1 MASFPLCCNICPKQP
16 DFSDLSHLLTHISS
30 KGHLS
35 HYFKARVRSDQEPS
49 IRQQLQIYD
58 DWYERNHLGRLLSQ
72 RMAEKDSKAANAKN
86 RTTNIHVS
94 GPAKQDK
101 KAIRKRG
108 PSRRLASVVK
118 QEDVLDPLLYNE
130 SAYPH
135 SLSNTGAFSPSKLAS
150 MNRAYVP
157 PMKGH
162 SKTAHDNKSTKRD
175 LPRTRCNVQ
184 SEETTERDISIDD
197 VEPLASKVKE
207 SKYPDPTT
215 LNLSLLHAHML
226 TQSPTITDR
235 DIAESVEDE
244 RAPGYLDQG
253 LTEGS
258 KLKGI
263 IWPGMDLFDSA
274 SPDAKRRRNQK
285 KNGSILEHLL
295 ITSVTVQPTEIIFDP
310 TGALYKKR
318 HISGQVESSPVREI
332 VAPKPNRRRSK
343 VKRPALKEM
352 SINAPRRTQKPQNAG
367 QISGLNIHPSTH
379 SEDVSK
385 QEPLLQRFSLAK
397 EHSHNHGHGHG
408 HSRTT
413 VTKHSELDWR
423 LTGGGNGRKRKEG
436 FKVYD
441 DRETMNQVKTE
452 EAQIPVHPGHQQH
465 AQVPSLFYHT
475 PGYAE
480 TRYDPAPAHELQ
492 HLNHT
497 FVPPQYPLV
506 QNVGSVPSLGTTE
519 SPIMQ
524 EDFTCTTPGNN
535 TDKENIEPIIDQIG
549 RIDSAAPQMSYTR
562 PSQRYF
568 IQDYRSPQFFD
579 APPPHLDLNTF
590 HHPGMF
596 GHTMN
601 PLTYTFHQPI
611 RSQFVPPVT
620 FQHGPLPA
628 QPIINPRGMMTR
640 PGGPASE
647 NDNLSDDGTIPDETG
662 DMEESDDWNHW
673 F

>member
-35 HYFKARVRSDQEPS
+35 HYFKARVRSDKEPS
-49 IRQQLQIYD
+49 IHQQLQIYD

-86 RTTNIHVS
+86 RATNIHVS
-94 GPAKQDK
+94 GPAKQGK
-101 KAIRKRG
+101 KAIRKRAS
-108 PSRRLASVVK
+108 PRRLASVVK
-118 QEDVLDPLLYNE
+118 QEDVLDPLLYHE
-130 SAYPH
+130 SEYPH
-135 SLSNTGAFSPSKLAS
+135 SLSNVGVFSPSKLAS

-162 SKTAHDNKSTKRD
+162 SKTPYNNKSTKRD
-175 LPRTRCNVQ
+175 LSRTRCIVQ
-184 SEETTERDISIDD
+184 TDEITERDISIDED
-197 VEPLASKVKE
+197 QPMASMVESR
-207 SKYPDPTT
+207 YPDPTT
-215 LNLSLLHAHML
+215 LNQSLLHTQTS
-226 TQSPTITDR
+226 TQSPVI
-235 DIAESVEDE
+235 ESVEDV
-244 RAPGYLDQG
+244 RATGYADQG
-253 LTEGS
+253 LVEGS

-274 SPDAKRRRNQK
+274 SPDAKRQRNQK
-285 KNGSILEHLL
+285 KNGSILENLL

-332 VAPKPNRRRSK
+332 ISPKPNRRRSR

-352 SINAPRRTQKPQNAG
+352 SVNAPRRTRKPLNAA
-367 QISGLNIHPSTH
+367 QTSGLNTNPSTH
-379 SEDVSK
+379 FQDVSK
-385 QEPLLQRFSLAK
+385 QELLLQRSSLAK
-397 EHSHNHGHGHG
+397 EHSHGHGHGHG
-408 HSRTT
+408 RSHTI
-413 VTKHSELDWR
+413 VTKQNELDWR
-423 LTGGGNGRKRKEG
+423 LTDGGNDRKRTGG
-436 FKVYD
+436 FKVYN
-441 DRETMNQVKTE
+441 DRETMNQVKAE
-452 EAQIPVHPGHQQH
+452 EAQIPVQPGHQQS

-475 PGYAE
+475 PGH
-480 TRYDPAPAHELQ
+480 TQTGYDPAPTHELQ
-492 HLNHT
+492 HLNHA

-506 QNVGSVPSLGTTE
+506 QTPGSVTSRSATE
-519 SPIMQ
+519 LPIMQ
-524 EDFTCTTPGNN
+524 EDLTCSIPGNN

-549 RIDSAAPQMSYTR
+549 RIDNFAPQMSYTR

-590 HHPGMF
+590 NHPGMF

-601 PLTYTFHQPI
+601 PLAYTFQQPI
-611 RSQFVPPVT
+611 CSQFVPPVT
-620 FQHGPLPA
+620 FQHAPPLA
-628 QPIINPRGMMTR
+628 QPTINPRSMMTR

-647 NDNLSDDGTIPDETG
+647 NDILSDDETIPDEM
-662 DMEESDDWNHW
+662 DDIEESDDWNHW